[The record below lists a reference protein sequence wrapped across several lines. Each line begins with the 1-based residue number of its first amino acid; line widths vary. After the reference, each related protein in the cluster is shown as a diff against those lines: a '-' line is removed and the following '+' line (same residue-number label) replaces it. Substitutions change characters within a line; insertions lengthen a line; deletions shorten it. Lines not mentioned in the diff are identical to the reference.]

1 VTGRKEKDR
10 LKDRGRAAG
19 CRGSALAYR
28 VDVSVGTSWRPV
40 GSPARRVSAET
51 SRRSNLGSDRV
62 SAEASRWPAALAV
75 LLLLICFSSVAVA
88 ADRVELTLND
98 GRPILARSTAVT
110 VTGVA
115 AGLSEVELV
124 LLEEDGTAESE
135 EPQVGVTHRVSV
147 SGGAFSFTWPE
158 ALAGGAYL
166 VRATAE
172 HEGMALAAEV
182 PLVVQPEG
190 RWPRRPLIASP
201 EPERTVEPRMAPDDF
216 QAFTDRWR
224 IVPPPYE
231 LDTASRGPLDP
242 YHQNRWK
249 GDYPIRGQD
258 LFLVVTAISDTLV
271 DGAELPTPA
280 GVSTD
285 RPGSIGFFGEPDQL
299 VGKQLVLASAELFRG
314 DTAFVPPRWR
324 AKATLAADLNH
335 LEVEENA
342 VVRPDV
348 REGTRRTR
356 GFLALQEAFYERR
369 LAVVSP
375 NFDFVSVRAGIQ
387 PFQSDFRG
395 FVFSDTNLGVRL
407 FGNLRSN
414 RFQYNLAFFE
424 RLEKDTNSGLNTF
437 EWRDQRVAVANLYR
451 QDFPVLGIQTQ
462 ASVHWFEDEATFVF
476 DKNGFLVRPDPV
488 GSFTPHEI
496 EATYLGLAAFGH
508 LGRINVDAAAY
519 YVTGRD
525 SLNPI
530 AGPGRLLRDEPDRVD
545 VEAGMAAL
553 ELSFDRDWLR
563 PKAAVFWASGDAAPT
578 DRTARGFDAIF
589 DNPNFAGG
597 GFSFWNRLGIRL
609 AGTGVAL
616 VHRGSLL
623 PSLESSKDEG
633 QPNFVNPG
641 LVLLSAGLDLE
652 LTPEI
657 KAVVTANHLRF
668 DTTETLELVLFQAP
682 IDEEIGWDLS
692 VGARWRPYL
701 SNNVVLL
708 AGLSALLPGDGFADI
723 YEDDSALASLFPV
736 LALTY

>member
-1 VTGRKEKDR
+1 V
-10 LKDRGRAAG
+10 RGA
-19 CRGSALAYR
+19 
-28 VDVSVGTSWRPV
+28 
-40 GSPARRVSAET
+40 SAET
-51 SRRSNLGSDRV
+51 SRSRRPVPVAAILLSLIFGS
-62 SAEASRWPAALAV
+62 SGTA
-75 LLLLICFSSVAVA
+75 A
-88 ADRVELTLND
+88 ADRIELTLND
-98 GRPILARSTAVT
+98 GRPILARDAAAVAVAGTAPPEV
-110 VTGVA
+110 
-115 AGLSEVELV
+115 SEVELV
-124 LLEEDGTAESE
+124 LLEEDGAADSD
-135 EPQVGVTHRVSV
+135 EPQVGVAHRVAV
-147 SGGAFSFTWPE
+147 RAGVFSFTWQEP
-158 ALAGGAYL
+158 LAGGGYL
-166 VRATAE
+166 VRATAV
-172 HEGMALAAEV
+172 AAGISLTAET

-190 RWPRRPLIASP
+190 RWPRRPLVAPP
-201 EPERTVEPRMAPDDF
+201 EPARAVEPRPAPDDY

-224 IVPPPYE
+224 IAPPPYE
-231 LDTASRGPLDP
+231 LDTPSRGPLDP
-242 YHQNRWK
+242 YHQSRWK

-258 LFLVVTAISDTLV
+258 LFLVLTGVSDTLL

-285 RPGSIGFFGEPDQL
+285 RAGTIGFFGDPDQL
-299 VGKQLVLASAELFRG
+299 VGKELLLASAELFRG

-324 AKATLAADLNH
+324 VKGTLAADLNH

-348 REGTRRTR
+348 REGTGRTR
-356 GFLALQEAFYERR
+356 GFFALQEAFYERR

-375 NFDFVSVRAGIQ
+375 SFDFVSIRAGIQ

-395 FVFSDTNLGVRL
+395 FVFTDTNLGVRL

-437 EWRDQRVAVANLYR
+437 ELRDQRVAVANLYR

-462 ASVHWFEDEATFVF
+462 ASVHWFEDDATFVF
-476 DKNGFLVRPDPV
+476 DKNGFLVRPDAI
-488 GSFTPHEI
+488 GSFTPHRI

-519 YVTGRD
+519 WVTGRD

-553 ELSFDRDWLR
+553 EVSFDRDWLR
-563 PKAAVFWASGDAAPT
+563 PKAAVFWASGDGSPT

-623 PSLESSKDEG
+623 PSLKSSKDEG

-641 LVLLSAGLDLE
+641 LLLLSAGLDLE

-668 DTTETLELVLFQAP
+668 DATETLELVLFQSG

-692 VGARWRPYL
+692 IGARWRPYL
-701 SNNVVLL
+701 NNNVVLL
-708 AGLSALLPGDGFADI
+708 GGLSAFLPGDGFAGI
-723 YEDDSALASLFPV
+723 YEDDSALTALFTV
-736 LALTY
+736 LKLTY

>member
-1 VTGRKEKDR
+1 M
-10 LKDRGRAAG
+10 
-19 CRGSALAYR
+19 
-28 VDVSVGTSWRPV
+28 
-40 GSPARRVSAET
+40 
-51 SRRSNLGSDRV
+51 
-62 SAEASRWPAALAV
+62 
-75 LLLLICFSSVAVA
+75 
-88 ADRVELTLND
+88 ND
-98 GRPILARSTAVT
+98 GRPILARTTRAT
-110 VTGVA
+110 VTGA
-115 AGLSEVELV
+115 SAGLSEVELV
-124 LLEEDGTAESE
+124 LLEEDGTVDSG
-135 EPQVGVTHRVSV
+135 EPQVGVTHRVPI

-158 ALAGGAYL
+158 PLAGGAYL
-166 VRATAE
+166 VRATGV
-172 HEGMALAAEV
+172 HEGTSLAAEV
-182 PLVVQPEG
+182 PLVVQPEE
-190 RWPRRPLIASP
+190 RWPRRPLIAPP
-201 EPERTVEPRMAPDDF
+201 EPERTAEPQMAPDDF

-231 LDTASRGPLDP
+231 LDTPSRGPVDP

-258 LFLVVTAISDTLV
+258 LFLVLTAISDTLV

-285 RPGSIGFFGEPDQL
+285 RPGSIAFFGDPDQL
-299 VGKQLVLASAELFRG
+299 VAKQLVLASAELFRG

-324 AKATLAADLNH
+324 AKATLAADLDH

-375 NFDFVSVRAGIQ
+375 NFDFVSVRAGVQ

-395 FVFSDTNLGVRL
+395 FVFTDTNLGVRL

-414 RFQYNLAFFE
+414 RYQYNLAFFE

-437 EWRDQRVAVANLYR
+437 ELRDQRVAVANLYR
-451 QDFPVLGIQTQ
+451 QDFPVLGIQSQ
-462 ASVHWFEDEATFVF
+462 ASVHWFRDDASFHF

-488 GSFTPHEI
+488 GSFTPHEV
-496 EATYLGLAAFGH
+496 EATYLGLATFGH

-519 YVTGRD
+519 WVTGRD

-553 ELSFDRDWLR
+553 ELSFDRDWFR
-563 PKAAVFWASGDAAPT
+563 PRAAVFWASGDDAPT

-589 DNPNFAGG
+589 DNPSFAGG

-623 PSLESSKDEG
+623 PSLDSSKDEG

-641 LVLLSAGLDLE
+641 LLLLSAGVDLE

-657 KAVVTANHLRF
+657 RAVVTANHLRF
-668 DTTETLELVLFQAP
+668 DATETLELVLFQAP

-701 SNNVVLL
+701 NNNVIVLGGL
-708 AGLSALLPGDGFADI
+708 AAFLPGDGFAGI
-723 YEDDSALASLFPV
+723 YEDDSTLASLFTV
-736 LALTY
+736 LKLTY